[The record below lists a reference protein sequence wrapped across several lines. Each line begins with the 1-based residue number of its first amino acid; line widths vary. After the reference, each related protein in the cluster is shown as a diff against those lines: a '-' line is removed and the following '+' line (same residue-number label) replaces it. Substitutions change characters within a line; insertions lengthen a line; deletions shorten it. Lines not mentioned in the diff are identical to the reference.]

1 MKLYHS
7 PASPYVR
14 KVMVLAQET
23 GQLDKIEIVAVATTP
38 LAPDANVAA
47 ANPIKKIPALVTDD
61 GMTLF
66 DSPVICEYLDSL
78 NGGRKMFPDGKAR
91 WEALR
96 LQAAADG
103 MLDAALLVVYE
114 SRFRDEGMRNQAW
127 TDAQLSKIDGALDA
141 FEAAAD
147 GFGDRVDIGTISVGC
162 GLGYIDFRLGHR
174 DWRASHPKLAAWY
187 ERFSARPAMAA
198 TKPPAA

>member
-1 MKLYHS
+1 MKLLYS

-14 KVMVLAQET
+14 KVMVLAHET
-23 GQLDKIEIVAVATTP
+23 GLLGKIEIATVGTTP
-38 LAPDANVAA
+38 VAPDAGVAA
-47 ANPIKKIPALVTDD
+47 ANPLKKIPALIADD

-78 NGGRKMFPDGKAR
+78 HSGPKMFPDGPAR
-91 WEALR
+91 WQALR

-103 MLDAALLVVYE
+103 LLDAALLVVYE
-114 SRFRDEGMRNQAW
+114 SRFREEPMRNQAW
-127 TDAQLSKIDGALDA
+127 VDGQLSKIDGALDA

-147 GFGDRVDIGTISVGC
+147 SFGDRVDIGTITVGC
-162 GLGYIDFRLGHR
+162 ALGYIDFRLGHR
-174 DWRASHPKLAAWY
+174 DWRASRPKLAAWY
-187 ERFSARPAMAA
+187 KKFSARPSMDS

>member
-14 KVMVLAQET
+14 KVMVQAQET
-23 GQLDKIEIVAVATTP
+23 GLLDKIEVVPVSTTP
-38 LAPDANVAA
+38 MAPDANVAA
-47 ANPIKKIPALVTDD
+47 ANPVKKIPALVTDD

-78 NGGRKMFPDGKAR
+78 SGGAKMFPEGKAR

-114 SRFRDEGMRNQAW
+114 SRFREEAMRNKAW
-127 TDAQLSKIDGALDA
+127 TDAQLAKIAGALDA
-141 FEAAAD
+141 FEATAD
-147 GFGDRVDIGTISVGC
+147 SFGDRVDIGTISVGC
-162 GLGYIDFRLGHR
+162 GLGYVDFRLGHLNWR
-174 DWRASHPKLAAWY
+174 DGRPKLAAWY
-187 ERFSARPAMAA
+187 EAFSARPSMQA

>member
-1 MKLYHS
+1 MKLYYS

-14 KVMVLAQET
+14 KVMVTAHET
-23 GQLDKIEIVAVATTP
+23 GVLDKIEIAQVATSP
-38 LAPDANVAA
+38 MAPDAGVAA
-47 ANPIKKIPALVTDD
+47 ANPVKKIPALVADD

-78 NGGRKMFPDGKAR
+78 GTGAKMFPQGKAR
-91 WEALR
+91 WQALR

-114 SRFRDEGMRNQAW
+114 GRFRDEAMRNQAW
-127 TDAQLSKIDGALDA
+127 VDGQLAKVFGALDA
-141 FEAAAD
+141 LEAEAD
-147 GFGDRVDIGTISVGC
+147 SFGDRVDIGTISVGC
-162 GLGYIDFRLGHR
+162 ALGYVDFRLGHLNWR
-174 DWRASHPKLAAWY
+174 DGRPKLAAWY
-187 ERFSARPAMAA
+187 EQFSARPSMAA

>member
-14 KVMVLAQET
+14 KVMVLAHET
-23 GQLDKIEIVAVATTP
+23 GLLDRLELATIATTP
-38 LAPDANVAA
+38 MQPDPGVAA
-47 ANPIKKIPALVTDD
+47 ANPVRKIPALVTDD

-78 NGGRKMFPDGKAR
+78 NTGARMFPDGKPR
-91 WEALR
+91 WQALR

-114 SRFRDEGMRNQAW
+114 GRFREEAMRNQAW
-127 TDAQLSKIDGALDA
+127 TDAQLSKVAGALDA
-141 FEAAAD
+141 FEVEAD
-147 GFGDRVDIGTISVGC
+147 GFGDRVDIGTITVGC
-162 GLGYIDFRLGHR
+162 GLGYIDFRLGHLNWR
-174 DWRASHPKLAAWY
+174 DSRPKLAAWF
-187 ERFSARPAMAA
+187 EKFSARPSMQ
-198 TKPPAA
+198 TTRPPAA